1 MAQPKAQREPVTSE
15 TRDLS
20 GTSVGRF
27 RVGAR
32 LGAGGMGEVY
42 RAEDTKLKRTVA
54 LKRISPRLSWDQ
66 HSRQRFLREAEC
78 ASRLNEPHIAGIYD
92 VFEEGGET
100 FLIMEY
106 VEGQTLRERMAQPLS
121 ISEFLSIAQQCAA
134 AVAAAHRGR
143 VIHRDLKPENI
154 MLTSGDQV
162 KILDFGVAKV
172 LLQQDETATTNP
184 SGVQS
189 EFFAGTPTYMAPE
202 VLLGKEADG
211 RADIFSL
218 GIIFYEALTGRHP
231 FRSESFLATSQ
242 KILGEAARP
251 LREYNPR
258 VPEELERIVGKMLA
272 KEREERYATADD
284 LLVDLRSL
292 QKEKSE
298 PFTRPAARPVWAR
311 RLLIGGVAGIAV
323 LALTVLFALLPAAR
337 QRVRG
342 WLGIHRVAPQNLV
355 AVLPAE
361 AGPYDPQTAPFRNG
375 LTEAISAQLARLP
388 LEPTLQVVSASE
400 IRAKGVRTVE
410 AARRELGATQVLM
423 CDLKLSGDQ
432 LRVTVSLV
440 DARNHE
446 VLRTEGFNVP
456 AANPFSVQERVM
468 DAAAGIMALE
478 IPSRR
483 GAPTKARETQV
494 ANAYVEYWRGRG
506 YLQDYDKVENIESA
520 LKAFDAALQQDPNY
534 ALAYAGRA
542 EAYWMLYESSK
553 DPKWIESSRQDC
565 KQVLKLDSALPA
577 GHLCLGRL
585 YKGTGGYREAVQ
597 EFERAVEAEPANADA
612 FRELAEAYDSLGNPD
627 LAEATYRR
635 AIELRPHYWAGYNW
649 LGAFYYGRAQYAKA
663 AEMFEQVTALAPDN
677 PRGLSNL
684 GVCYVEQ
691 GRYRDA
697 IAVLERSIAV
707 RPAASPYTNLGN
719 AYFYLHRY
727 EDATRAYEQ
736 ATRFDQPDAVRW
748 RNLADGYYWT
758 PGARPQAAAAYQRA
772 IAIATTKLQVN
783 PNDASLLGT
792 LAVCHAMLGE
802 KARALYYLRKG
813 LELAPNNAE
822 MLFKA
827 ALVHLHSGDGPQ
839 CITWLERARSAGISP
854 ARIRDTPD
862 FEPLRSEPRFQ
873 ELFRAK

>member
-1 MAQPKAQREPVTSE
+1 
-15 TRDLS
+15 
-20 GTSVGRF
+20 
-27 RVGAR
+27 
-32 LGAGGMGEVY
+32 MGEVY

-54 LKRISPRLSWDQ
+54 LKRISPRLNLDQ
-66 HSRQRFLREAEC
+66 HSRERFLREAEC

-92 VFEEGGET
+92 VFEESGET
-100 FLIMEY
+100 FLVMEY
-106 VEGQTLRERMAQPLS
+106 VEGQTLRERMTQPLS
-121 ISEFLSIAQQCAA
+121 IGEFLSIAQQCAA

-154 MLTSGDQV
+154 MLTSGGQV
-162 KILDFGVAKV
+162 KVLDFGVAKV
-172 LLQQDETATTNP
+172 LRQQDETATANP
-184 SGVQS
+184 SAVPSG
-189 EFFAGTPTYMAPE
+189 FFAGTPTYMAPE

-231 FRSESFLATSQ
+231 FRGENFLATSQ
-242 KILGEAARP
+242 KILGETPRP
-251 LREYNPR
+251 LHEYNPR
-258 VPEELERIVGKMLA
+258 VPEEWERIVSKMLA
-272 KEREERYATADD
+272 KEREARYATADD

-292 QKEKSE
+292 GSA
-298 PFTRPAARPVWAR
+298 PSNILPRPATRPVWTR
-311 RLLIGGVAGIAV
+311 RQRIGGVAGSAV
-323 LALTVLFALLPAAR
+323 VALALLFALMPGAR

-342 WLGIHRVAPQNLV
+342 WLGIPRVAPQQLV

-361 AGPYDPQTAPFRNG
+361 TGTADVQTAPFRNG
-375 LTEAISAQLARLP
+375 LTEAISAQLTRMP
-388 LEPTLQVVSASE
+388 LEARLQVVSASE
-400 IRAKGVRTVE
+400 IRAKGVKTVE
-410 AARRELGATQVLM
+410 AARRELGATQVLL
-423 CDLKLSGDQ
+423 CGLEISGDQ

-440 DARNHE
+440 DARNHN
-446 VLRTEGFNVP
+446 VLRTAGFNVP
-456 AANPFSVQERVM
+456 AADPFSVQERVI
-468 DAAAGIMALE
+468 DAAGGIMELV
-478 IPSRR
+478 IPSR
-483 GAPTKARETQV
+483 GAKPTKARETQV
-494 ANAYVEYWRGRG
+494 ANAYMDYWRGRG

-520 LKAFDAALQQDPNY
+520 VKAFDAALQQDPNY

-553 DPKWIESSRQDC
+553 DVKWIESSRQDC

-577 GHLCLGRL
+577 GHLCMGRL

-597 EFERAVEAEPANADA
+597 EFERAVEAEPANADG
-612 FRELAEAYDSLGNPD
+612 FRELAEAYDSLGKPE

-663 AEMFEQVTALAPDN
+663 AEMFEQVTALAPYN

-691 GRYRDA
+691 GRYKDA
-697 IAVLERSIAV
+697 IEVLERSIAV

-736 ATRFDQPDAVRW
+736 ATHFDQPDAVRW

-758 PGARPQAAAAYQRA
+758 PGARQQAAAAYQRA
-772 IAIATTKLQVN
+772 ISIATTKLQVN
-783 PNDASLLGT
+783 PNDASSLGT

-802 KARALYYLRKG
+802 QAKALYYLRKG
-813 LELAPNNAE
+813 LELAPNNPE

-827 ALVHLHSGDGPQ
+827 ALVYLHTGDEAQ
-839 CITWLERARSAGISP
+839 CIAWLEKARAAGISP

-862 FEPLRSEPRFQ
+862 FEPLRAERRFQ
-873 ELFRAK
+873 ELSPVK